1 MDAQRL
7 APLRR
12 PSAAQGLAAVSFSMC
27 GIVGAFKPTG
37 SSCGPDVV
45 ARMRDRM
52 THRGP
57 DGAGIWCARDRHC
70 TLGHRRLAIIDL
82 SPEAAQPMVNGA
94 GTVAVTFN
102 GEIYNHAEIRRELE
116 AMNKYEWRTDH
127 SDTEMLLH
135 AYEEWGLDCTNRF
148 YGMFAFAV
156 YDARI
161 PSAPV
166 LHLVRDR
173 VGIKPMYV
181 TRTAAGEW
189 LFASEI
195 RALVAHP
202 DVHRELDR
210 TAFWHYLTFIV
221 APAPLTMFRNIF
233 KVPAGYAVTV
243 DASGQ
248 ARARQWWDCRPD
260 PSKFFSEADLSEDE
274 AVAELTRLL
283 KQSIA
288 RRMVSDVPFGVLLSG
303 GVDSSLNVALM
314 SELMSRPVTTF
325 TIGYEGKEDYNEFQ
339 FARRISQRYRTEH
352 HETLINGEEA
362 QNFLPL
368 LVQLQDEPIADN
380 VCIPLY
386 FLARLVKQQ
395 GTTVVQVGEG
405 ADENFLGYWWCE
417 HYRQKYESVYRP
429 GREGATGWRRWLPA
443 LKARTPGLS
452 GEDLE
457 IQRRADAGQ
466 ELFWGGAVC
475 WWGDIR
481 RRLTP
486 APAAFAQPVSCP
498 IEGLLPDA
506 LTTLD
511 SHDVVRHYVGDLR
524 GLDEPSVLRKIP
536 YLEMKLRLPEH
547 LLMRV
552 DKLTM
557 AHAVEARVPFLD
569 HDVVDFA
576 TRLPP
581 SYKLRDGIG
590 KRILKKAAEPYM
602 EQDMIYRRKQGF
614 GAPMEEWF
622 REGDFGRR
630 SLAAFERSSLAE
642 EGFFDKTYFRDLLTA
657 QMNGTGGNS
666 FQLWTVLNA
675 VLWHASWLEGREDCF

>member
-1 MDAQRL
+1 
-7 APLRR
+7 
-12 PSAAQGLAAVSFSMC
+12 
-27 GIVGAFKPTG
+27 
-37 SSCGPDVV
+37 
-45 ARMRDRM
+45 MRDRM
-52 THRGP
+52 AHRGP
-57 DGAGIWCARDRHC
+57 DGAGIWCSPDRRC
-70 TLGHRRLAIIDL
+70 TLGHRRLSIIDL
-82 SPEAAQPMVNGA
+82 SPDANQPMVNDS

-102 GEIYNHAEIRRELE
+102 GEIYNHADIRKKLE
-116 AMNKYEWRTDH
+116 ALGTYRWRTDH

-135 AYEEWGLDCTNRF
+135 AFEEWGPDCVHRF

-156 YDARI
+156 YDARD
-161 PSAPV
+161 PARPAM
-166 LHLVRDR
+166 HLIRDR
-173 VGIKPMYV
+173 VGIKPLYI
-181 TRTAAGEW
+181 TRTRSGEW
-189 LFASEI
+189 LFGSEI
-195 RALVAHP
+195 RALLAHP
-202 DVHRELDR
+202 DVTPDMDR

-221 APAPLTMFRNIF
+221 SPAPLTMFRGIF
-233 KVPAGYAVTV
+233 KIPAGHRVTI
-243 DASGQ
+243 DARGE
-248 ARARQWWDCRPD
+248 ATATEWWDCRPERSQLLTEQD
-260 PSKFFSEADLSEDE
+260 ISEPE

-339 FARRISQRYRTEH
+339 FARRVSQRYRTDH
-352 HETLINGEEA
+352 HETLINREEA

-368 LVQLQDEPIADN
+368 LVRLQDEPIADN

-386 FLARLVKQQ
+386 FLARLVKQS

-429 GREGATGWRRWLPA
+429 SLDGTHGWRRWLPA
-443 LKARTPGLS
+443 IKARTPGLS

-457 IQRRADAGQ
+457 IQRRARAGQ

-475 WWGDIR
+475 WWGEMR
-481 RRLTP
+481 AQLTP
-486 APAAFAQPVSCP
+486 RHAPYVEAIDCP
-498 IEGLLPDA
+498 IAGLLPPSFA
-506 LTTLD
+506 ALD
-511 SHDVVRHYVGDLR
+511 SHAVVREYLARVDGQLR
-524 GLDEPSVLRKIP
+524 EPDVLQKIP

-576 TRLPP
+576 TRIPS
-581 SYKLRDGIG
+581 SYKLKDGVG
-590 KRILKKAAEPYM
+590 KRILKQAAEPYL
-602 EQDMIYRRKQGF
+602 DRDIIYRRKQGF

-630 SLAAFERSSLAE
+630 SLAAFERSALVN
-642 EGFFDKTYFRDLLTA
+642 EGFIDADYFRGLLHA
-657 QMNGTGGNS
+657 QTSGGGGYS

-675 VLWHASWLEGREDCF
+675 VLWHASWVEGRADCF

>member
-1 MDAQRL
+1 
-7 APLRR
+7 
-12 PSAAQGLAAVSFSMC
+12 MC
-27 GIVGAFKPTG
+27 GIVGTFKPG
-37 SSCGPDVV
+37 QVGCGPDVV

-52 THRGP
+52 AHRGP
-57 DGAGIWCARDRHC
+57 DGVGIWCARDRSC
-70 TLGHRRLAIIDL
+70 TFGHRRLSIIDL
-82 SPEAAQPMVNGA
+82 SSAAAQPMVNDD

-102 GEIYNHAEIRRELE
+102 GEIYNHVEIRKELE
-116 AMNKYEWRTDH
+116 ALGKYRWRTDH

-135 AYEEWGLDCTNRF
+135 AYEEWGLECVDRF
-148 YGMFAFAV
+148 YGMFAVAV
-156 YDARI
+156 YDGRKLGH
-161 PSAPV
+161 PV
-166 LHLVRDR
+166 VHLIRDR
-173 VGIKPMYV
+173 VGVKPLYL

-195 RALVAHP
+195 RALLAHP
-202 DVHRELDR
+202 GVTPELDR

-221 APAPLTMFRNIF
+221 APAPLTMFRGIF
-233 KVPAGYAVTV
+233 KVPAGHRVTI
-243 DASGQ
+243 DWRGEAS
-248 ARARQWWDCRPD
+248 ATEWWNCRPD
-260 PSKFFSEADLSEDE
+260 AALLLSERDLSEPE

-314 SELMSRPVTTF
+314 SELMTRPVTTF

-339 FARRISQRYRTEH
+339 FARRISARYKTDH
-352 HETLINGEEA
+352 HETLINREEA

-368 LVQLQDEPIADN
+368 LVRLQDEPIADN

-386 FLARLVKQQ
+386 FLSRLVKQS

-429 GREGATGWRRWLPA
+429 ARNGTQGWRRFLPA

-457 IQRRADAGQ
+457 IQRRAEAGR

-475 WWGDIR
+475 WWGEMRD
-481 RRLTP
+481 RLTP
-486 APAAFAQPVSCP
+486 DRDRFVQAVDCPVA
-498 IEGLLPDA
+498 GLLPPSFA
-506 LTTLD
+506 ELD
-511 SHDVVRHYVGDLR
+511 SHAVVREYLAPLDGRLR
-524 GLDEPSVLRKIP
+524 EPDVLQKIP
-536 YLEMKLRLPEH
+536 YLEMKLRLSEH

-569 HDVVDFA
+569 HDVVDFS

-581 SYKLRDGIG
+581 SYKLRDGVG
-590 KRILKKAAEPYM
+590 KRILKKAAEPYLDH
-602 EQDMIYRRKQGF
+602 DMIYRRKQGF

-630 SLAAFERSSLAE
+630 SLAAFDRSELTK
-642 EGFFDKTYFRDLLTA
+642 EGFFDNDYFRGLLRS
-657 QMNGTGGNS
+657 QMSGSGGYS